1 MPVRIG
7 NPNNISGAIDVASSP
22 IYASAIGLAQ
32 WKSFGEDLSL
42 LQIAESSIKGT
53 MNKIKKIVTEFF

>member
-1 MPVRIG
+1 
-7 NPNNISGAIDVASSP
+7 
-22 IYASAIGLAQ
+22 LAQ